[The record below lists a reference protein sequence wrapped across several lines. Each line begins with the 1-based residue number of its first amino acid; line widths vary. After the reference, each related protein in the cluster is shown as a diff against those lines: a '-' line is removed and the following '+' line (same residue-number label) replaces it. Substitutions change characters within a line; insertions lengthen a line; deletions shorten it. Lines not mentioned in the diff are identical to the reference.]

1 MPMGRQCAGTPGKAT
16 AGSSLGVWGR
26 WATCSKEGT
35 SEARGPRPKARV
47 PLGES
52 WSEKGSIPAFRGTGC
67 SSQLLLTKPTS
78 GWGCF

>member
-1 MPMGRQCAGTPGKAT
+1 M
-16 AGSSLGVWGR
+16 
-26 WATCSKEGT
+26 CSKEGT
-35 SEARGPRPKARV
+35 CEARGPRPKAQM

-52 WSEKGSIPAFRGTGC
+52 WSDKGSVLAFRGTGC